1 MSRLLS
7 LAHLTVLDADPLALI
22 EAAAAGGFG
31 AIGLRIVPPFVTET
45 IVPVVGDADL
55 QRRIK
60 RRLRDTGIALLDIEA
75 IWLKP
80 ESRIEE
86 IRSALET
93 GAELGAKYVLTI
105 AFDDDTARLSDNF
118 GKLCAAAHGYGLRT
132 MLEFIPYSV
141 LGTLAKAHDFIVAA
155 APADAGLLIDALHF
169 EPLGV
174 TCGHVTYDPAALFS
188 YIHLLR
194 RAEGAARGGRNRDEA
209 RCNRL
214 YRGEGELVARR
225 VSRSSHR
232 TRRLRSRR
240 PMRLSRIFRLPNA
253 LASAPRPAGC
263 CADEGND
270 AGKPWFRAF
279 SVVGPAPGRP
289 ASSACHDKAQ
299 DIGRASRRTS
309 RDRCRLL
316 LFADAFAAAGID
328 GYYHLLDADRL
339 PGFRNFLRRSKCCRL
354 RRRQSFPFKQEIIP
368 LLDAVDLG
376 AAQAR

>member
-86 IRSALET
+86 IRRALET

-118 GKLCAAAHGYGLRT
+118 GKLCAAAHGCGLRT

-155 APADAGLLIDALHF
+155 APADAGLLIDALHLSRSGGQ
-169 EPLGV
+169 PADIAA
-174 TCGHVTYDPAALFS
+174 YDPALFS
-188 YIHLLR
+188 YVHLCDAPKAR
-194 RAEGAARGGRNRDEA
+194 PAAERNRDEA
-209 RCNRL
+209 RYNRL
-214 YRGEGELVARR
+214 YPGEGELWLDAFLDAFPPDTPVAVEAPQAAFAHLPAAERAR
-225 VSRSSHR
+225 LAGAA
-232 TRRLRSRR
+232 TRRLLR
-240 PMRLSRIFRLPNA
+240 
-253 LASAPRPAGC
+253 
-263 CADEGND
+263 
-270 AGKPWFRAF
+270 
-279 SVVGPAPGRP
+279 GR
-289 ASSACHDKAQ
+289 
-299 DIGRASRRTS
+299 G
-309 RDRCRLL
+309 
-316 LFADAFAAAGID
+316 
-328 GYYHLLDADRL
+328 
-339 PGFRNFLRRSKCCRL
+339 
-354 RRRQSFPFKQEIIP
+354 E
-368 LLDAVDLG
+368 
-376 AAQAR
+376 